1 MAWSR
6 GRKIGVGV
14 AATVVAVLAVGG
26 FLAWQVFGGDAPAPV
41 SLSSL
46 SLPPVSSAS
55 GAPPASLDGTWTI
68 DDATGSL
75 ADGSSTFAGY
85 RIEEQLSSIG
95 TNTAV
100 GRTQQVT
107 GSMTIAGTRITALTV
122 NVDMTS
128 LQSDDDRRDNQLR
141 TRGLE
146 TDAFPTATFELT
158 KPVNVGTKPQ
168 QGEQIQLTA
177 TGDLTLHGVTK
188 SVQVPITAQ
197 WSGDRIAAI
206 AHVEVALADYQI
218 TPSTGFLVLSI
229 ADTGTIEM
237 QLLFTKG

>member
-1 MAWSR
+1 MAWAR
-6 GRKIGVGV
+6 GRKVGVG
-14 AATVVAVLAVGG
+14 AAAGVVVLAVGG
-26 FLAWQVFGGDAPAPV
+26 FFAWQVFGGDTPAPA

-46 SLPPVSSAS
+46 SLPPVTSQS
-55 GAPPASLDGTWTI
+55 GATPASLDGTWTI
-68 DDATGSL
+68 DDASGSL

-85 RIEEQLSSIG
+85 RVEEQLSGIG
-95 TNTAV
+95 ANMAV

-122 NVDMTS
+122 SVDMAS

-158 KPVNVGTKPQ
+158 KPVDVGEKPKE
-168 QGEQIQLTA
+168 GEQIQLTA

-188 SVQVPITAQ
+188 SVRVPITAQ

-206 AHVEVALADYQI
+206 ARFDVALADYQI
-218 TPSTGFLVLSI
+218 EAPTGFLVLSI